1 MNYKF
6 NGKIFFEGNK
16 AFIEIPFNVW
26 EECGQKGNIP
36 VKVTI
41 DDFAFECKLLPK
53 GKGIYHI
60 PIIKSILNEIAP
72 NKELEI
78 SFELISGLTRINND
92 SPYSL
97 DNPIR
102 KIDSINFITQPKN
115 GLCGQTSVAM
125 LTGASLEEVIS
136 LMGSKCSLSKVIET
150 LDYYGIAHSS
160 KMIYNLKEDGNLP
173 KCCIINTE
181 GHLTVFYDGKYYD
194 SSKGILESLDLN
206 KITGY
211 LEILTD
217 EI

>member
-6 NGKIFFEGNK
+6 VEKIFFEGNK

-36 VKVTI
+36 VKVGI
-41 DDFAFECKLLPK
+41 DNFAFECKLVPK
-53 GKGIYHI
+53 GKGMYFI
-60 PIIKSILNEIAP
+60 PITKSILNEI
-72 NKELEI
+72 NSNNELEI

-97 DNPIR
+97 ENPIR

-150 LDYYGIAHSS
+150 LDYFGIAHSS
-160 KMIYNLKEDGNLP
+160 KMIYNLKEEGNLP
-173 KCCIINTE
+173 KCCIINTG
-181 GHLTVFYDGKYYD
+181 GHLTIFYDGKYYD
-194 SSKGILESLDLN
+194 SSKGILESLDFN

-217 EI
+217 